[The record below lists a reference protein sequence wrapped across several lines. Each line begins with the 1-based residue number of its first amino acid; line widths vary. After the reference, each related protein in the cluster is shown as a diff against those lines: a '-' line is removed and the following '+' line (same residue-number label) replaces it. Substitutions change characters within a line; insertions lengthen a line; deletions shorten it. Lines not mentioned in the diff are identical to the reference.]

1 MYEVAH
7 PVVSG
12 RKACFFNNG
21 RCGKVALRRKDC
33 QPTLTVDVVLFY
45 PLLAIGLAIFEVYA
59 LPANIIWRAKYRKR

>member
-12 RKACFFNNG
+12 RMAFFFNNG
-21 RCGKVALRRKDC
+21 RCGKAALRRKDC

-45 PLLAIGLAIFEVYA
+45 PVLATGSAIFEIYA
-59 LPANIIWRAKYRKR
+59 LPANII